1 MDERF
6 IKRVNWISDWV
17 RKEIE
22 VVSNL
27 EKPMKEFWRVK
38 NYGK

>member
-22 VVSNL
+22 VVSTL
-27 EKPMKEFWRVK
+27 KKPMKEFWSVK
-38 NYGK
+38 DYGK